1 MMYALADCNNFYA
14 SCERVFRPELRSKPV
29 LVLSNNDGC
38 VVARSNEVKQLGIAT
53 GSPHWKI
60 KDLIAKH
67 QITVFSSNYQLYGD
81 LSARVMNLLGQH
93 CAEIEIYS
101 IDEAFMRFDYYGQTQ
116 ARLELEGRHIKQ
128 YVEQCSGIP
137 ISIGFAPSKTLAK
150 LANHIAKKVTQTGV
164 HVLDRPLEE
173 ATLLRSIKVSEL
185 WGIGPAYSR
194 KLARFGIDNVWQLMQ
209 CDEKWFY
216 KQFTIQGLRLLKE
229 LRGIPCLDLEEAPS
243 GRQNMVVSRAFRR
256 DVYALD
262 ELREAIANFATRMGE
277 KLRRYDQVTTGL
289 SVFLLVNPY
298 NNKSSD
304 GRRYFSQFIQ
314 LPIATS
320 NTPELIRAAW
330 RALAVC
336 YSPGRNFKKC
346 GIMAYGL
353 QPAAGSAGSVGMQ
366 LPLFGTD
373 SEQHLKNRTVMTV
386 VDKLNARFG
395 KGTVGPAACAVTKG
409 NQWQRLEQFRSPRYS
424 TNWGEILRV

>member
-1 MMYALADCNNFYA
+1 
-14 SCERVFRPELRSKPV
+14 
-29 LVLSNNDGC
+29 
-38 VVARSNEVKQLGIAT
+38 
-53 GSPHWKI
+53 
-60 KDLIAKH
+60 
-67 QITVFSSNYQLYGD
+67 
-81 LSARVMNLLGQH
+81 
-93 CAEIEIYS
+93 
-101 IDEAFMRFDYYGQTQ
+101 
-116 ARLELEGRHIKQ
+116 
-128 YVEQCSGIP
+128 
-137 ISIGFAPSKTLAK
+137 
-150 LANHIAKKVTQTGV
+150 
-164 HVLDRPLEE
+164 
-173 ATLLRSIKVSEL
+173 
-185 WGIGPAYSR
+185 
-194 KLARFGIDNVWQLMQ
+194 
-209 CDEKWFY
+209 
-216 KQFTIQGLRLLKE
+216 
-229 LRGIPCLDLEEAPS
+229 
-243 GRQNMVVSRAFRR
+243 MVVSRAFRR